1 MNEQRRVRRTR
12 VDKRAKV
19 ILDQSLHDCIVCDI
33 SSLGARLLFMDTS
46 GTLNSFELTF
56 DAGRTLR
63 KCRVAWSSETQ
74 VGVEFQ
80 EALFLPFSLN
90 QDAGG

>member
-1 MNEQRRVRRTR
+1 MNEQRRVHRTR

-19 ILDQSLHDCIVCDI
+19 IFDLSLRDCIVCDI
-33 SSLGARLLFMDTS
+33 SSFGARLVFMDIL

-80 EALFLPFSLN
+80 ETLVCPA
-90 QDAGG
+90 A